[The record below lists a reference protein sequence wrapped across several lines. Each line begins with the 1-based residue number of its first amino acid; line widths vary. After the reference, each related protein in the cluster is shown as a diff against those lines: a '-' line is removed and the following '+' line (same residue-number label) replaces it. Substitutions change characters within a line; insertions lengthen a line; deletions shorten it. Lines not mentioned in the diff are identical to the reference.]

1 MGRRSRKP
9 GGSKAPDS
17 RFPEQMPNAICCVS
31 VLCCSAGAHGRLKQR
46 WWVMLSHRG
55 ERALETAAPPSLLG
69 RGCLMGCKHAQ
80 RLETACPVSVSSL
93 CFLRLLMEQLQKH
106 FLASLVLQSGRIGL
120 VAMGSVLPSLPTPR
134 PLLQHERGTT

>member
-1 MGRRSRKP
+1 MVGDARS
-9 GGSKAPDS
+9 
-17 RFPEQMPNAICCVS
+17 Q
-31 VLCCSAGAHGRLKQR
+31 
-46 WWVMLSHRG
+46 RG
-55 ERALETAAPPSLLG
+55 ESFGDSSSSILAGER
-69 RGCLMGCKHAQ
+69 LMGCKHAQ

-106 FLASLVLQSGRIGL
+106 FLASLALQSGRIGL